1 MNKHVHAQRIR
12 LVRTRPGEESDGNSF
27 AIEVKAGL
35 PEEIVVDEQ
44 SPLPSPSQSQ
54 EKGEKGARRKKQTS
68 KGVWK
73 TGEKKRVELV
83 FGEIVPE
90 QEREKEDKAELVSE
104 KPMVDGKK
112 EEEMEKKE
120 ISTPARAPAPAPVPA
135 SVSSTTEAGPSRPR
149 PSTSASPSTP
159 NFTANVNGLAQPQLS
174 PQSQG
179 AQQQQQQ
186 QQAKT
191 FNYAAAAMS
200 SVPSPHEELIKLLSE
215 GVSSLRGT
223 GATVGLSVKEKE
235 ALMVPRGLINTGNM
249 CFANTILQVLVY
261 CPPFTELFEEFGKR
275 LKADLARKTPLL
287 EAMIVFLREF
297 VSSPEPSTSTTS
309 TPKGKGKDKDS
320 RKEAFIPE
328 NVYDAMKENK
338 RFDSMRRGYQ
348 EDAEEYLGFFLNTL
362 HEEIIYLL
370 SRTSTTSSSI
380 PNGQPSDS
388 SSREVERPVSPGA
401 AGINGNADSSSGW
414 LEVGKKQKTHVVRA
428 TESRESAVSRLF
440 GGKLR
445 SILHTPGQKDSVTIE
460 PYQPLQLDITAP
472 AILSITDALRAI
484 STPEIIHG
492 VYSAA
497 KGGEVDATK
506 TVYVETWPKVLI
518 CHLKR
523 FVYDTEEGGVVK
535 RSKAVAYGVD
545 LAIPNEIISPAR
557 RTSTPIKY
565 ALFGVVYHHGSSA
578 SGGHYTVSVAR
589 PSSSSSS
596 STPSTSVQSPVGASS
611 PSSISSATSRWLH
624 FDDENVREVRE
635 DDVVVSMDQA
645 KGGES
650 GSVGGREKCAYLLFY
665 KRVQ

>member
-12 LVRTRPGEESDGNSF
+12 LVRSRPGEESDGNSF

-90 QEREKEDKAELVSE
+90 QEREEDKAELVSE
-104 KPMVDGKK
+104 KPVVDGKK

-120 ISTPARAPAPAPVPA
+120 RSTPARAPAPAPAKPRSWAALLKTPTPSSPSTPAAVPSSSA

-249 CFANTILQVLVY
+249 CFANT
-261 CPPFTELFEEFGKR
+261 
-275 LKADLARKTPLL
+275 
-287 EAMIVFLREF
+287 
-297 VSSPEPSTSTTS
+297 VS
-309 TPKGKGKDKDS
+309 
-320 RKEAFIPE
+320 
-328 NVYDAMKENK
+328 
-338 RFDSMRRGYQ
+338 
-348 EDAEEYLGFFLNTL
+348 
-362 HEEIIYLL
+362 
-370 SRTSTTSSSI
+370 
-380 PNGQPSDS
+380 
-388 SSREVERPVSPGA
+388 
-401 AGINGNADSSSGW
+401 
-414 LEVGKKQKTHVVRA
+414 
-428 TESRESAVSRLF
+428 
-440 GGKLR
+440 
-445 SILHTPGQKDSVTIE
+445 
-460 PYQPLQLDITAP
+460 
-472 AILSITDALRAI
+472 
-484 STPEIIHG
+484 
-492 VYSAA
+492 
-497 KGGEVDATK
+497 
-506 TVYVETWPKVLI
+506 
-518 CHLKR
+518 
-523 FVYDTEEGGVVK
+523 
-535 RSKAVAYGVD
+535 
-545 LAIPNEIISPAR
+545 
-557 RTSTPIKY
+557 
-565 ALFGVVYHHGSSA
+565 
-578 SGGHYTVSVAR
+578 
-589 PSSSSSS
+589 
-596 STPSTSVQSPVGASS
+596 
-611 PSSISSATSRWLH
+611 
-624 FDDENVREVRE
+624 
-635 DDVVVSMDQA
+635 
-645 KGGES
+645 
-650 GSVGGREKCAYLLFY
+650 
-665 KRVQ
+665 

>member
-12 LVRTRPGEESDGNSF
+12 LVRSRPGEESDGNSF

-104 KPMVDGKK
+104 KPVVDGKK

-120 ISTPARAPAPAPVPA
+120 ISTPARAPAPAPVPAPSPAPAKPRSWAALLKTPTPSSPSTPAAVPSSSA

-249 CFANTILQVLVY
+249 CFANT
-261 CPPFTELFEEFGKR
+261 
-275 LKADLARKTPLL
+275 
-287 EAMIVFLREF
+287 
-297 VSSPEPSTSTTS
+297 VS
-309 TPKGKGKDKDS
+309 
-320 RKEAFIPE
+320 
-328 NVYDAMKENK
+328 
-338 RFDSMRRGYQ
+338 
-348 EDAEEYLGFFLNTL
+348 
-362 HEEIIYLL
+362 
-370 SRTSTTSSSI
+370 
-380 PNGQPSDS
+380 
-388 SSREVERPVSPGA
+388 
-401 AGINGNADSSSGW
+401 
-414 LEVGKKQKTHVVRA
+414 
-428 TESRESAVSRLF
+428 
-440 GGKLR
+440 
-445 SILHTPGQKDSVTIE
+445 
-460 PYQPLQLDITAP
+460 
-472 AILSITDALRAI
+472 
-484 STPEIIHG
+484 
-492 VYSAA
+492 
-497 KGGEVDATK
+497 
-506 TVYVETWPKVLI
+506 
-518 CHLKR
+518 
-523 FVYDTEEGGVVK
+523 
-535 RSKAVAYGVD
+535 
-545 LAIPNEIISPAR
+545 
-557 RTSTPIKY
+557 
-565 ALFGVVYHHGSSA
+565 
-578 SGGHYTVSVAR
+578 
-589 PSSSSSS
+589 
-596 STPSTSVQSPVGASS
+596 
-611 PSSISSATSRWLH
+611 
-624 FDDENVREVRE
+624 
-635 DDVVVSMDQA
+635 
-645 KGGES
+645 
-650 GSVGGREKCAYLLFY
+650 
-665 KRVQ
+665 